1 MPLSCSCPDADDA
14 EWWWFH
20 PGDYSVLDTKRAR
33 RCKSCGELIP
43 VGSLVTKFKRERIPA
58 SDIEERIWGY
68 GDVPMATWY
77 HCECCADLYF
87 SLEEL
92 GFCVAPYE
100 KMLELVKEYAE
111 MTKGV
116 LALHR
121 LTKPNGR

>member
-14 EWWWFH
+14 DEWWFS
-20 PGDYSVLDTKRAR
+20 PDDYSILNTKRGR

-43 VGSLVTKFKRERIPA
+43 VGSIVAKFERERLPI
-58 SDIEERIWGY
+58 SDIEERIYYGWGE
-68 GDVPMATWY
+68 DVPMAPWY
-77 HCECCADLYF
+77 HCERCADLYF

-111 MTKGV
+111 
-116 LALHR
+116 
-121 LTKPNGR
+121 LTD